1 MNPADRDREPHRGL
15 RIEMAIGL
23 VVVGCGLGGLVLATV
38 LAFAWGNVERK
49 TLEISDRSAAVSD
62 LRRLDAELDNWALNV
77 DLVLGGSVGSSL
89 LDTDATATLLRDLLG
104 RIEWD
109 AIQTLRGDLTQYI
122 DDEVNRLHEAVQL
135 FGQDRDSHLPRLLA
149 KSDAEFGPLIE
160 RFKKIDLEIQQFILG
175 EEAELAASRSTLRLV
190 SWVATILYLL
200 FIAVL
205 WRWASRSITRP
216 LATLAQ
222 ASHEALGVGV
232 YFHVEPTGPREV
244 RMLTESMSELTGT
257 LESLVRD
264 RTAAIEQM
272 AMVRAVT
279 LDTVPF
285 PLAHIGADDRLVTC
299 NQACA
304 EFFGIDNPTVVE
316 GVEVSQLPMGTLIA
330 DGKSEQEWT
339 DGVGRRHNIQVLTAA
354 VETGGLVLC
363 IVDVTERVADAA
375 RLRNMLRELD
385 HRVRNTLASILSL
398 VQLEQRNF
406 GNEGALGVLSG
417 RVQSMARA
425 YELLGMSQWHGVDL
439 LDAARIIL
447 EPWVSDQKVGIDGA
461 SIKLLPEAATP
472 ICMLL
477 NELTTNAV
485 KHGALASS
493 DGRVELRWIIE
504 GTKLDIYWAETGGQ
518 QVQGPPAEVGSGLSL
533 IEGFVRHDLE
543 GELTWTW
550 AHEGLRCHI
559 VLHPSAL
566 C

>member
-1 MNPADRDREPHRGL
+1 MNPAGRDCEPHRGL

-49 TLEISDRSAAVSD
+49 TLEISDHSAALSD
-62 LRRLDAELDNWALNV
+62 LRRLNTELDNWALNV
-77 DLVLGGSVGSSL
+77 DLVLGGSVSNSL
-89 LDTDATATLLRDLLG
+89 LDTDATASLLRDLLG

-109 AIQTLRGDLTQYI
+109 AIQALRGDLAQYI
-122 DDEVNRLHEAVQL
+122 DDEVDRLHEAVQL
-135 FGQDRDSHLPRLLA
+135 FGQDHDSHLPRLLA
-149 KSDAEFGPLIE
+149 KSDAEFGPLIK

-175 EEAELAASRSTLRLV
+175 EEAELASSRSTLRLV

-205 WRWASRSITRP
+205 WRWASRSITQP
-216 LATLAQ
+216 LATLAR

-244 RMLTESMSELTGT
+244 RMLTESISELTGT
-257 LESLVRD
+257 LEFLVRD
-264 RTAAIEQM
+264 RTTAIEQM

-279 LDTVPF
+279 LDTVPL
-285 PLAHIGADDRLVTC
+285 PLAHIGDDDRLVTC

-304 EFFGIDNPTVVE
+304 EFFGIDSPRVVE
-316 GVEVSQLPMGTLIA
+316 GVEVSQLPMGALIA

-339 DGVGRRHNIQVLTAA
+339 DRVGHRHNIQVLTAA

-375 RLRNMLRELD
+375 RLRNMLRELN

-398 VQLEQRNF
+398 VQIEQRNF
-406 GNEGALGVLSG
+406 GNETALSILSG

-425 YELLGMSQWHGVDL
+425 YDLLAISQWHCVDL
-439 LDAARIIL
+439 LDAARVIF
-447 EPWVSDQKVGIDGA
+447 EPWGSDQKVSIDGP
-461 SIKLLPEAATP
+461 SIKLLPEAAMP

-477 NELTTNAV
+477 NELTTNAL

-504 GTKLDIYWAETGGQ
+504 GTKLGIYWAETGGQ
-518 QVQGPPAEVGSGLSL
+518 QIQGPPTEVGSGLSL
-533 IEGFVRHDLE
+533 IEGFVRHDLQ
-543 GELTWTW
+543 GELTWEW

-559 VLHPSAL
+559 MLHPSTL